1 MIEFGKNV
9 FKPESDKKPKLLNE
23 KKVFEY
29 LR

>member
-23 KKVFEY
+23 KKTF
-29 LR
+29 LNI